1 MITRMVRRTGRD
13 ESGAVLVLALIF
25 AVLSAMI
32 VGALATWTA
41 NDLKNVGNFK
51 NSRSMLSVADSA
63 MQSAISGI
71 RYSYPASTSGFC
83 TSGTGGTSSYS
94 VPGST
99 WNVDVTCTT
108 TNLNPASSASR
119 TVTISA
125 YLESAFC
132 GATLCD
138 PATSPLIQAQVTFD
152 DISGYPKYT
161 NDCLST
167 TSQQTTCGFG
177 MTVNSWVVQ
186 PN

>member
-1 MITRMVRRTGRD
+1 
-13 ESGAVLVLALIF
+13 VLVLALIF

-51 NSRSMLSVADSA
+51 TSRSMLSVADSA
-63 MQSAISGI
+63 MQTAISSI

-83 TSGTGGTSSYS
+83 SSGTDPYS
-94 VPGST
+94 LNN

-108 TNLNPASSASR
+108 TVNQASSASR
-119 TVTISA
+119 IVTISA
-125 YLESAFC
+125 YPQSAFC
-132 GATLCD
+132 GATLCN
-138 PATSPLIQAQVTFD
+138 AGTKPLIQAQVTFD

-167 TSQQTTCGFG
+167 TSPQTTCGFG